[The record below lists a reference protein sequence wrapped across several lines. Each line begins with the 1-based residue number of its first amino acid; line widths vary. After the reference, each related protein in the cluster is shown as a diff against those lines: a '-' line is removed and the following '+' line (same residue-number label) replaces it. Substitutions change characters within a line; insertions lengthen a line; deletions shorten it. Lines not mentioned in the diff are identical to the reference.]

1 MNYDKNQ
8 LLHESALDFRRQV
21 AVCVQRERH
30 DLRRF
35 VKTWS
40 TNANSPCLTVEFDNS
55 VMVRIATCTWFL
67 FCVHALLSKLGGKPK
82 LHCESASITT
92 LPLWKTTA
100 SRLMPLE
107 FTSAPSSA
115 KLTASRPA
123 RVRGF
128 ARACRARG
136 FGVRGNRGWV
146 WRVRAKFFASRLDV
160 TAYEL
165 LRTLVSARFGRIDKQ
180 ELVEFLFSTH

>member
-35 VKTWS
+35 VKTWA

-82 LHCESASITT
+82 LHCESGFTNFSNCFAAEPIKHLTMQ
-92 LPLWKTTA
+92 LLDAGLNHAPDALHAIRTA
-100 SRLMPLE
+100 
-107 FTSAPSSA
+107 
-115 KLTASRPA
+115 
-123 RVRGF
+123 
-128 ARACRARG
+128 
-136 FGVRGNRGWV
+136 
-146 WRVRAKFFASRLDV
+146 
-160 TAYEL
+160 
-165 LRTLVSARFGRIDKQ
+165 
-180 ELVEFLFSTH
+180 LFQ

>member
-82 LHCESASITT
+82 LHCESGFTNFSNCFAAMKIQKAD
-92 LPLWKTTA
+92 LPPADKRQWIDSLR
-100 SRLMPLE
+100 SRL
-107 FTSAPSSA
+107 
-115 KLTASRPA
+115 
-123 RVRGF
+123 
-128 ARACRARG
+128 CRYGKRQPQ
-136 FGVRGNRGWV
+136 
-146 WRVRAKFFASRLDV
+146 D
-160 TAYEL
+160 
-165 LRTLVSARFGRIDKQ
+165 
-180 ELVEFLFSTH
+180 